1 MTTMATVVPEPDQYR
16 QAMSLL
22 ATGVTVVTT
31 TTRDG
36 PAGMTASAVCSLSL
50 EPPKLVVCVQSS
62 LPTHAALLASRVF
75 AVNVLG
81 EGQIEIARRFA
92 TPGVD
97 RFAGVSLHTGL
108 PAPVLGDA
116 IAYFLCR
123 VDERHPGGDHSIFVG
138 RVTGCGHGP
147 GGRPLLYF
155 DRAFGA
161 LQAPEDRLLW
171 SWSETGP

>member
-1 MTTMATVVPEPDQYR
+1 MTTTVTAAPEPDQYR
-16 QAMSLL
+16 RAMSLL

-50 EPPKLVVCVQSS
+50 EPPKLVVCVQTS
-62 LPTHAALLASRVF
+62 LPTHAALLASRTF

-81 EGQIEIARRFA
+81 EGQVEIARRFA

-97 RFAGVSLHTGL
+97 RFAGVPLRGGL
-108 PAPVLGDA
+108 PAPVLRDA
-116 IAYFLCR
+116 IAFFLCD

-147 GGRPLLYF
+147 GARPLLYF

-161 LQAPEDRLLW
+161 LRAPEDRLLW